1 MKSRLHSLGT
11 ALTFGQKTFTQKLS
25 GAQIIMRT
33 RKKELALY
41 VICLKST
48 MKSPERPQLMT

>member
-1 MKSRLHSLGT
+1 M
-11 ALTFGQKTFTQKLS
+11 Q
-25 GAQIIMRT
+25 T

-48 MKSPERPQLMT
+48 MKSPEQPQLMA

>member
-1 MKSRLHSLGT
+1 M
-11 ALTFGQKTFTQKLS
+11 Q
-25 GAQIIMRT
+25 T

-48 MKSPERPQLMT
+48 MKSPEQTQLMA